1 MRDFTSCR
9 PSLDYLCH
17 LIQLHAVRVV
27 IASRH
32 CLGDGGKRS
41 LHMFG
46 TCDSFLKDFYL
57 CVCVHLCV
65 CMSFVCVHVIYAY
78 ACHLCVCA
86 CMSFVC
92 MHVIYVC
99 TCHLCICACM
109 SFMYM
114 YVICVYVN
122 VCHLCGCQRRTS
134 DLSKLE
140 SQGFVSYPVWIMGAE
155 LWSPGRAV
163 SFLSH

>member
-1 MRDFTSCR
+1 MFVMRDFTSCR
-9 PSLDYLCH
+9 SSLDYFCH
-17 LIQLHAVRVV
+17 LIQLHAMRVV

-57 CVCVHLCV
+57 CVCACVHLCA
-65 CMSFVCVHVIYAY
+65 CMSFMCMYVIYVH

-86 CMSFVC
+86 CMPFVC
-92 MHVIYVC
+92 MC
-99 TCHLCICACM
+99 
-109 SFMYM
+109 M

-140 SQGFVSYPVWIMGAE
+140 S
-155 LWSPGRAV
+155 
-163 SFLSH
+163 